1 MNAESALS
9 AYIATRNESALTDS
23 SPQKLIGLLLDRVLE
38 HLAKAVGA
46 IDRGDVAARGE
57 AVGKAMTIITSLQ
70 AYLDYDKGGDIAKN
84 LSDLYD
90 YMNGRL
96 LLASSENSVEHLNEV
111 SGLLHDIKVGWD
123 AIPADL
129 THSSN

>member
-57 AVGKAMTIITSLQ
+57 AVGKAMTIITSMQ

-111 SGLLHDIKVGWD
+111 SELLHDIKVGWD

>member
-46 IDRGDVAARGE
+46 IDRGDMAARGE
-57 AVGKAMTIITSLQ
+57 AVGKAMTIITSMQ

-111 SGLLHDIKVGWD
+111 SELLHDIKVGWD